1 MALEIERKF
10 LVKSNDFKLD
20 SKQLN
25 ITQAYLK
32 IESNFAI
39 RIRIQDNDGTL
50 NIKSKISDLINN
62 EFEYDIPIDEAS
74 SMLEMSDY
82 PQIKKTRYLVKY
94 SNHIWEVDEFH
105 GDNKGLVVAEIELKD
120 EFETFDIP
128 NWIGQEVTSDYRY
141 LNSNLVKK
149 PFCNW

>member
-1 MALEIERKF
+1 MKVIL
-10 LVKSNDFKLD
+10 
-20 SKQLN
+20 
-25 ITQAYLK
+25 
-32 IESNFAI
+32 I